1 MERPTVI
8 YQQDKLNELLSKDS
22 IISDILKDIAENKCD
37 LSKEFQFVGVANNVL
52 LGVFGIKITEDKQ
65 YSCYRLYYEN
75 HKLIVA
81 SVGFPVTNLG
91 GEYTIECNMNYIIS
105 IRTLKMVAATLNNKQ
120 YKK

>member
-52 LGVFGIKITEDKQ
+52 LGVFGIKISEDKR

-105 IRTLKMVAATLNNKQ
+105 IRTLKMVTAALNKQ

>member
-1 MERPTVI
+1 MI
-8 YQQDKLNELLSKDS
+8 YQQDKLIELLGKDS

-52 LGVFGIKITEDKQ
+52 LGVFGIKISEDKQ